1 MGFTYYRNNL
11 WRMILLIPGVSLLLF
26 PLPGGTAAAPE
37 ILEVYDPTGVMEISQ
52 IHAPRLDSLAGKTI
66 CELSNDTWQAHRVLP
81 EIRKL
86 LREKYPSAKFI
97 PYTEFPQGNTGID
110 SEKAVGLLVKKG
122 CQAVVI
128 GNAG

>member
-1 MGFTYYRNNL
+1 ML
-11 WRMILLIPGVSLLLF
+11 PVSN
-26 PLPGGTAAAPE
+26 
-37 ILEVYDPTGVMEISQ
+37 
-52 IHAPRLDSLAGKTI
+52 SLAGKTI

-97 PYTEFPQGNTGID
+97 PYTEFPMGNTGID
-110 SEKAVGLLVKKG
+110 SEKAADLLVKKG